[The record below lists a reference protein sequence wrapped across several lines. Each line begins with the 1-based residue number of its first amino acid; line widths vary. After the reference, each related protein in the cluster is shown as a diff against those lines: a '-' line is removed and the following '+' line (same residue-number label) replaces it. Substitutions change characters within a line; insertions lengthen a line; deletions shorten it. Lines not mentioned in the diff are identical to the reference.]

1 MSKNE
6 SWELLLGKAKEIGKA
21 VGDAACDVVDTS
33 KQKLEEVRLRHDLE
47 DAYENLGRLYY
58 KLLKGETNEPGKT
71 EQLMAEIDCLSDQLR
86 QNKERNK
93 KKDTDNEPPKCCPH
107 CGGLNRAD
115 ASYCSFCGKEIRS
128 ARSDT
133 GMPEDTAE

>member
-58 KLLKGETNEPGKT
+58 KLLKGETNEPEKT
-71 EQLMAEIDCLSDQLR
+71 EQLVAEIDCLSDQLR

-93 KKDTDNEPPKCCPH
+93 KKGTDNEPPKCCPH
-107 CGGLNRAD
+107 CGGINRAD

-133 GMPEDTAE
+133 GMPADTTE